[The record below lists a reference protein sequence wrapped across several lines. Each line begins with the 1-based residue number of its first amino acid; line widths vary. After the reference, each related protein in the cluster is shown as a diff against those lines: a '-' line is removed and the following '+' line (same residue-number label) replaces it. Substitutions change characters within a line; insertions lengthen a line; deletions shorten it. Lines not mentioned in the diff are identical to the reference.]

1 MTIERANGE
10 ILLKVSDNVDVLSLQ
25 KVVNFLKYRETLKKS
40 KASETEVNELAD
52 ELKRHW
58 WQENRERF
66 LQ

>member
-10 ILLKVSDNVDVLSLQ
+10 ILLKVSDNVDVMSLQ